1 MLTGF
6 DIFFVWAFT
15 IEMIMKLIGL
25 GLKNYVRDKF
35 NLFDGLIVVL
45 SLVDFSLSISGVME
59 GDDNA
64 ILSAFRALRLLR
76 VIKLAR

>member
-35 NLFDGLIVVL
+35 NIFDGIIVVL

-59 GDDNA
+59 GEDEA

>member
-1 MLTGF
+1 
-6 DIFFVWAFT
+6 
-15 IEMIMKLIGL
+15 MIMKLIGL

-35 NLFDGLIVVL
+35 NIFDGLIVIL